1 MNKRDLK
8 KFQNLLLRERE
19 RIINGVERLHK
30 DTLYQPASDNSSS
43 DLTNYAEVGTD
54 NFEREVALRLASN
67 EADLLYEIDEALK
80 RIDNGTYGVC
90 EGSGE
95 QIPRKRLEV
104 FPAARY
110 TIEYQEKLEKEGRL

>member
-8 KFQNLLLRERE
+8 KFENLLIRERE
-19 RIINGVERLHK
+19 RILSGMRKLHR

-54 NFEREVALRLASN
+54 NFEREVALRVASN
-67 EADLLYEIDEALK
+67 ESDSLYEIEEALK
-80 RIDNGTYGVC
+80 RVESGTYGIC
-90 EGSGE
+90 EGSGKP
-95 QIPRKRLEV
+95 IPRKRLEV

-110 TIEYQEKLEKEGRL
+110 TIEYQEKLEKEGRF